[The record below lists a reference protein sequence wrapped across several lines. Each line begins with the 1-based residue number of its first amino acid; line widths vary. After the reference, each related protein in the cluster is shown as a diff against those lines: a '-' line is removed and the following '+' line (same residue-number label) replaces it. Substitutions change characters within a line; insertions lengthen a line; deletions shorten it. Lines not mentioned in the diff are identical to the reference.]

1 MMEAEL
7 QKMGQGAAKKVA
19 TGNRRGGRM
28 MLGARVSSNAQTE
41 CVTVVDGAV
50 LRGKARIEALLKNL
64 TEQVAKREE
73 AQEQGQLQ
81 HDIFGY
87 NVFTVYCG
95 RDVAA

>member
-1 MMEAEL
+1 MEAEL
-7 QKMGQGAAKKVA
+7 QKTGQGAAKKVA
-19 TGNRRGGRM
+19 TGNTRGGRM
-28 MLGARVSSNAQTE
+28 MLRARRSDNEQTE

-50 LRGKARIEALLKNL
+50 LRGKARIDALLKNL
-64 TEQVAKREE
+64 TEQVAKREA
-73 AQEQGQLQ
+73 AQEQSQLQ

>member
-1 MMEAEL
+1 MKA
-7 QKMGQGAAKKVA
+7 
-19 TGNRRGGRM
+19 
-28 MLGARVSSNAQTE
+28 
-41 CVTVVDGAV
+41 VVFAYNNIGCE
-50 LRGKARIEALLKNL
+50 GIEALLKNL

-73 AQEQGQLQ
+73 AQEQSPLQ